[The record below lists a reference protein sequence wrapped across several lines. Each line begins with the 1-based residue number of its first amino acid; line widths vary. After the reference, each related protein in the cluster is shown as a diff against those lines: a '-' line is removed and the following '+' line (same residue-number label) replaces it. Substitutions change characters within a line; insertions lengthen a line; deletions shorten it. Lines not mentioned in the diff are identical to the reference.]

1 VAFVKIKGVEPFLLT
16 HPGFYFFILTTLKE
30 HSLVFKA
37 AANVQPFFF
46 TSKTFFEVFF
56 EEISLEEQ
64 PLFSQ
69 LRGANIHPILFL
81 PKRFFNLFL
90 RSCCQSGKSP
100 LTFSLTPITTQ

>member
-16 HPGFYFFILTTLKE
+16 HPGFYFFISITLKE

-56 EEISLEEQ
+56 RGIFLEEQ
-64 PLFSQ
+64 PLFLNCGVQ
-69 LRGANIHPILFL
+69 IYTLFC
-81 PKRFFNLFL
+81 
-90 RSCCQSGKSP
+90 SCQKD
-100 LTFSLTPITTQ
+100 F